1 MSKTITDQTLALA
14 GIFLAAEQV
23 QKLARQGRV
32 LPDAFETAIG
42 SIFTVDAEDTDQVY
56 GGRAKL
62 QPGLRALVANLGP
75 QSQLRDV
82 EQMRYAISLLH
93 LERRLAR
100 RRDLL
105 EAIGNGIAL
114 ARTKVEL
121 FSLTHENVLAA
132 LADIYTNTVSTLKPR
147 IMVTGEHGYL
157 NHAENA
163 NRVRALLLA
172 GIRSAVLWH
181 QSGGSRLQ
189 LLFRRSAYAQEANR
203 LLRGLTH

>member
-23 QKLARQGRV
+23 QSVARRGRV
-32 LPDAFETAIG
+32 EPEAFHIAVQSLFKIDAT
-42 SIFTVDAEDTDQVY
+42 DTDDVF
-56 GGRAKL
+56 GGRANL
-62 QPGLRALVANLGP
+62 RPGLRALLANIRAKP
-75 QSQLRDV
+75 QTRDL

-105 EAIGNGIAL
+105 DAIGNGIAL
-114 ARTKVEL
+114 AQKKVEL
-121 FSLTHENVLAA
+121 FSLTHDNVVAA
-132 LADIYTNTVSTLKPR
+132 LADIYVNTVSTLTPR
-147 IMVTGEHGYL
+147 IMVAGEHGHL
-157 NHAENA
+157 SHAENA

-181 QSGGSRLQ
+181 QSGGSRMR
-189 LLFRRSAYAQEANR
+189 LLFRRSVYAKEAER
-203 LLRGLTH
+203 LLGSL